1 MSDVNGKSEVRNRGS
16 RLRWVFVLALIGTA
30 LGVFA
35 ARFAGV
41 TTNGPAQA
49 QAPARPEPGP
59 LLTREGQRISIPE
72 GSPLRNKLTIA
83 PIAEKEI
90 ERSLVLPAVVEAD
103 PAKLIK
109 VLPPLAGRITHLD
122 VQLGERV
129 ETGQPLIVLDSPDL
143 AAAYADYDRAK
154 VLLALAQKNRD
165 RQRELT
171 KVGGGALKEQLQAET
186 DYITAEVEYQRAD
199 ARLKQIGVEAEPKNQ
214 PKDKAR
220 T

>member
-1 MSDVNGKSEVRNRGS
+1 VGPWRTGEGKGIWIGEGWA
-16 RLRWVFVLALIGTA
+16 LRK
-30 LGVFA
+30 
-35 ARFAGV
+35 
-41 TTNGPAQA
+41 
-49 QAPARPEPGP
+49 
-59 LLTREGQRISIPE
+59 
-72 GSPLRNKLTIA
+72 KLTIA

-143 AAAYADYDRAK
+143 AAAYADYDRPK
-154 VLLALAQKNRD
+154 VLLPPGQKNRD

-171 KVGGGALKEQLQAET
+171 KVGGGALTTKLQAET

-220 T
+220 TVTVTAPMPGSIIDLAAAPGAYWNDSNATLMTIADLNSV